1 MGEFAIKVSPF
12 DGSTAGRRGAVEYGL
27 AEGGVQTTTCSGCKP
42 IVKWVQTNSGTGA
55 YHYLFVVQTYSGSRV
70 DLYRSLYLPAVGAVA
85 QAAEAVASLCGR
97 TCAFSRHCFW

>member
-1 MGEFAIKVSPF
+1 MRACGG
-12 DGSTAGRRGAVEYGL
+12 GSANHYLFG
-27 AEGGVQTTTCSGCKP
+27 
-42 IVKWVQTNSGTGA
+42 VQTNSEMGA
-55 YHYLFVVQTYSGSRV
+55 NHYSFVVQTYSGSRV